1 MGAGDGNMLG
11 PLKRSVVA
19 PAVLGDRVISFD
31 GSGRHQAPEVALISG
46 ERRGEGTNRQP
57 G

>member
-1 MGAGDGNMLG
+1 MLG

-46 ERRGEGTNRQP
+46 ERRGEGPHRQP